1 MEEKVRNIIEQRLGE
16 LVGQNM
22 TRLFRWEVMTCYVFE
37 NDKGEATEIHT
48 YSRCVISKDNVDIID
63 SNNVTVPAKGVEP
76 EKDDDYGIGDC
87 VFDRQYW
94 AMKDLFP
101 LTVISAEVKDDGTI
115 RMRLSDGCHFT
126 IIPWPDVDG
135 EAWRIF
141 RPKDNTSHLV
151 YYGNGTIDG

>member
-1 MEEKVRNIIEQRLGE
+1 MFDNLDIWFPAAEECEGRYDFPIMHKQSLPEITEWIPFSTARQSML
-16 LVGQNM
+16 
-22 TRLFRWEVMTCYVFE
+22 
-37 NDKGEATEIHT
+37 NDKTGIHM
-48 YSRCVISKDNVDIID
+48 YVH
-63 SNNVTVPAKGVEP
+63 
-76 EKDDDYGIGDC
+76 DYRMTGLW
-87 VFDRQYW
+87 RYW